1 MSKYDKDTDEKYG
14 AKLKPLTMKEG
25 FQAWKHD
32 NIHLFV
38 KFGEAG
44 IELVNQVAFNP
55 PMPAPTERVHSTVW
69 NRTLGKLETQL
80 VPWMDKRAENEA
92 KLEKEIEKHHS
103 KMQSLRKQRAS
114 KVWMPL

>member
-32 NIHLFV
+32 NIHLFG

-44 IELVNQVAFNP
+44 IELVNQVP
-55 PMPAPTERVHSTVW
+55 SERGSFHCMEQNSRETRNSTS
-69 NRTLGKLETQL
+69 TLDGQE
-80 VPWMDKRAENEA
+80 
-92 KLEKEIEKHHS
+92 S
-103 KMQSLRKQRAS
+103 
-114 KVWMPL
+114 